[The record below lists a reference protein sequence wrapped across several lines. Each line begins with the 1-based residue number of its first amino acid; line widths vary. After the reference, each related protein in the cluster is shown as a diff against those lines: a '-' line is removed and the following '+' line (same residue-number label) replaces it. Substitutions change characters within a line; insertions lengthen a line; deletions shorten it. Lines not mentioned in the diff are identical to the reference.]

1 MQESTWGEGIR
12 GWLVKLVGLVG
23 AAVCAYC
30 GIGCLERWHVRDHE
44 TRPVP
49 PPEVTRP
56 GRSGT
61 RAYPTLLTCLPT
73 QCNLHSTCGPAG
85 RLG

>member
-1 MQESTWGEGIR
+1 MQESTWGGGIR

-44 TRPVP
+44 TQAR
-49 PPEVTRP
+49 TIWNARL
-56 GRSGT
+56 S
-61 RAYPTLLTCLPT
+61 YHPT
-73 QCNLHSTCGPAG
+73 QYRRSRRQAGVARRAGVLPAPPSYNVW
-85 RLG
+85 

>member
-30 GIGCLERWHVRDHE
+30 GIGCLER
-44 TRPVP
+44 
-49 PPEVTRP
+49 
-56 GRSGT
+56 
-61 RAYPTLLTCLPT
+61 
-73 QCNLHSTCGPAG
+73 
-85 RLG
+85 